1 MLLRRAG
8 LTPEEKSR
16 VRGAIHC
23 SEDPRDI
30 SFALKRLFPSQ
41 KVGLQLVHDRR
52 QGPSQARWNNR
63 QALMADLPKQQP
75 LEVEG
80 EESEE
85 ETSGSENDLD
95 PEVQGH
101 HPDEV
106 LAAVQ
111 LVKEAEK
118 EGYDVYAMYK
128 TAKMQQRGKSKSRGF
143 FKKQASHPQGQSTEE
158 RSRELERAKATSTC
172 RACGEVGHWARDPI
186 CPKFK
191 SDTKKA
197 FMTNTFVHQ
206 NGNAPTSCPLPL
218 VDSFAAH
225 TSTTRCH
232 CPQALGILDSGCQA
246 FGAGSS
252 TALSSTSGFGGSV
265 SVWKQWST
273 EITILCDIASFHF

>member
-1 MLLRRAG
+1 MR
-8 LTPEEKSR
+8 T
-16 VRGAIHC
+16 
-23 SEDPRDI
+23 
-30 SFALKRLFPSQ
+30 
-41 KVGLQLVHDRR
+41 
-52 QGPSQARWNNR
+52 
-63 QALMADLPKQQP
+63 
-75 LEVEG
+75 
-80 EESEE
+80 
-85 ETSGSENDLD
+85 GSENDLD

-197 FMTNTFVHQ
+197 FMTNTFCSSDWQCSYIMPIALGGQFCCTHLNYSV
-206 NGNAPTSCPLPL
+206 PLP
-218 VDSFAAH
+218 
-225 TSTTRCH
+225 TGIGN
-232 CPQALGILDSGCQA
+232 LG
-246 FGAGSS
+246 
-252 TALSSTSGFGGSV
+252 
-265 SVWKQWST
+265 
-273 EITILCDIASFHF
+273 